1 MSFAALHGVLGAAIS
16 SVMLRSARQKVPP
29 RPASRR
35 VTARKQKNIEVP
47 PPAPPPSEE
56 ERAVALTERHTA
68 LRLRL
73 WPSSGSILSTVDE
86 VTIHCGLVTRGRPHW
101 HLLTEGLRPRG
112 YELSV
117 RVQKEKEEFAPP
129 PWAVHLLST
138 LIARAKEGQ
147 LSADTNQVMVL
158 AQGIAPGTDSELF
171 GVVFTADPEAPEL
184 ATTHDRLPVLLAV
197 PVTRDEARAVREW
210 SPPALVEVLGKVDPL
225 LITLLDRPSL
235 LQSPRARIL
244 IEQRMEKEGSSL
256 STMTASTSNASKT
269 GEVITWK
276 LSVDG
281 VETLCSLLKG
291 RIAHQRPFS
300 VVSGASR
307 VEVVNGD
314 PATAE
319 FSKRALTLHLT
330 LVAARQMRSLL
341 KGKPGHYTFEQLPNF
356 VLTVV

>member
-1 MSFAALHGVLGAAIS
+1 M
-16 SVMLRSARQKVPP
+16 
-29 RPASRR
+29 
-35 VTARKQKNIEVP
+35 
-47 PPAPPPSEE
+47 
-56 ERAVALTERHTA
+56 
-68 LRLRL
+68 
-73 WPSSGSILSTVDE
+73 
-86 VTIHCGLVTRGRPHW
+86 
-101 HLLTEGLRPRG
+101 TEGLANRG

-117 RVQKEKEEFAPP
+117 RVQKEKEELAAPG
-129 PWAVHLLST
+129 WAIHLLST
-138 LIARAKEGQ
+138 LIARAQEGQ

-158 AQGIAPGTDSELF
+158 AQGVAPGTDSELF
-171 GVVFTADPEAPEL
+171 GVVFTADPEAPAL
-184 ATTHDRLPVLLAV
+184 VTAHDHLPLLLAV

-256 STMTASTSNASKT
+256 STMTASSSHASKT
-269 GEVITWK
+269 GEVVTWK

-281 VETLCSLLKG
+281 VDTLCSLLKG

-314 PATAE
+314 PAVAE

-330 LVAARQMRSLL
+330 LVAARQVRSLL
-341 KGKPGHYTFEQLPNF
+341 KSKPGNYTFEQLPNF

>member
-1 MSFAALHGVLGAAIS
+1 
-16 SVMLRSARQKVPP
+16 MLRSARQKVPP

-35 VTARKQKNIEVP
+35 VTARKQKTPDLP
-47 PPAPPPSEE
+47 PPPPPPTEE
-56 ERAVALTERHTA
+56 ERRVALTERHAA
-68 LRLRL
+68 LRHHL
-73 WPSSGSILSTVDE
+73 WPTSGSVLTTVGD
-86 VTIHCGLVTRGRPHW
+86 VIIHCGSVTRGRPHW
-101 HLLTEGLRPRG
+101 HLMTEGLANRG

-117 RVQKEKEEFAPP
+117 RVQKEKEELAAPG
-129 PWAVHLLST
+129 WAIHLLST
-138 LIARAKEGQ
+138 LIARAQEGQ

-158 AQGIAPGTDSELF
+158 AQGVAPGTDSELF
-171 GVVFTADPEAPEL
+171 GVVFTADPEAPAL
-184 ATTHDRLPVLLAV
+184 VTAHDHLPLLLAV

-256 STMTASTSNASKT
+256 STMTASSSHASKT
-269 GEVITWK
+269 GEVVTWK

-281 VETLCSLLKG
+281 VDTLCSLLKG

-314 PATAE
+314 PAVAE

-330 LVAARQMRSLL
+330 LVAARQVRSLL
-341 KGKPGHYTFEQLPNF
+341 KSKPGNYTFEQLPNF

>member
-1 MSFAALHGVLGAAIS
+1 MPEVF
-16 SVMLRSARQKVPP
+16 VPP
-29 RPASRR
+29 
-35 VTARKQKNIEVP
+35 
-47 PPAPPPSEE
+47 PPPSEE
-56 ERAVALTERHTA
+56 ERRVALTERHAA
-68 LRLRL
+68 LRHHL
-73 WPSSGSILSTVDE
+73 WPTSGSIVSTVDE
-86 VTIHCGLVTRGRPHW
+86 VTIHCGSVTRGRPHW
-101 HLLTEGLRPRG
+101 HLLTEGLGQRG

-117 RVQKEKEEFAPP
+117 RVQREKEEFAPP
-129 PWAVHLLST
+129 AWAVNLLST
-138 LIARAKEGQ
+138 LIARAKAGQ

-158 AQGIAPGTDSELF
+158 AQGVAPGTDSELF
-171 GVVFTADPEAPEL
+171 GVVFTADPEAPGL
-184 ATTHDRLPVLLAV
+184 VTAHDHLPILLAV

-256 STMTASTSNASKT
+256 STMTASTSQASKT
-269 GEVITWK
+269 GEVVTWR

-281 VETLCSLLKG
+281 VDTLCSLLKG

-314 PATAE
+314 PALVE
-319 FSKRALTLHLT
+319 LSKRALTMKLT
-330 LVAARQMRSLL
+330 LVAARQVRSLL
-341 KGKPGHYTFEQLPNF
+341 KSKPGNYTFEQLPNF